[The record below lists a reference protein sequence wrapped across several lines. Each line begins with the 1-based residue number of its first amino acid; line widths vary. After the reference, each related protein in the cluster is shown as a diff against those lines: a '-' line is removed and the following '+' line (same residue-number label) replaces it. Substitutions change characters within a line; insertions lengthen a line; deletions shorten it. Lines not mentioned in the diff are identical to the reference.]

1 MYNFK
6 YSYRTKDSAILP
18 LLLVAVSLIYSFIF
32 SLAVAKVAMVNG
44 ATTEAE
50 ISAFASLPWVTVIN
64 MLLGQ
69 VFIIGTYIIYSLV
82 AGKDMA
88 VASTVKG
95 KFQWLPFLVVIAMSV
110 VCLFGFN
117 YLVAVIDTGISNIT
131 GKGVSA
137 VEVVGGFG
145 GLVLSSFCF
154 AIVPAI
160 VEEFVYRGVVFNGLK
175 TSFKPVTAILLSAL
189 IFMLMHFNIYQTFYQ
204 FILGV
209 VLSLICYYT
218 GSILYSIVF
227 HMLNN
232 FMVVLFAY
240 VAPNLFVVSNMSAPI
255 MLLIVGGAL
264 LAAGA
269 LFGLFVLLKKLCQKY
284 DTRAKVIEEKS
295 EQEQTIENTEGL
307 SEYDIKQLN
316 IKPQGYSK
324 KLLWYVIAILVVM
337 WIITNFV

>member
-18 LLLVAVSLIYSFIF
+18 LLLVAVSLVYSFIF
-32 SLAVAKVAMVNG
+32 SLAIAKIAMVKG
-44 ATTEAE
+44 ATTDAE
-50 ISAFASLPWVTVIN
+50 ISAFASLPWVNVIN
-64 MLLGQ
+64 MFLGQ
-69 VFIIGTYIIYSLV
+69 IFILATFIIYSLV
-82 AGKDMA
+82 SGKNMT
-88 VASTVKG
+88 VASTIKG
-95 KFQWLPFLVVIAMSV
+95 KFKWLPFLVVVAMSI

-117 YLVAVIDTGISNIT
+117 YLVEVLNVGISELT
-131 GKGVSA
+131 GSGVSSI
-137 VEVVGGFG
+137 EVVGGFG

-154 AIVPAI
+154 AIVPALI
-160 VEEFVYRGVVFNGLK
+160 EELVYRGVIYNGLK
-175 TSFKPVTAILLSAL
+175 SSFKPWTAILLSAL

-209 VLSLICYYT
+209 VLGGICYYT
-218 GSILYSIVF
+218 GSILYSMVF

-232 FMVVLFAY
+232 FLAVLFAY
-240 VAPNLFVVSNMSAPI
+240 VAPSLFTVSNMSAPI
-255 MLLIVGGAL
+255 VLLIVGGAL
-264 LAAGA
+264 LSAGA

-284 DTRAKVIEEKS
+284 DTKAEAIEEKS
-295 EQEQTIENTEGL
+295 EREQTIENTEGL

-324 KLLWYVIAILVVM
+324 KVLWYTIAILVVL